1 MKFGKVGLLFLVLT
15 LVLGSM
21 GVGYAMWDKTLDIG
35 GTVET
40 GEVDAIFTKAMS
52 NDPPGDTSL
61 DPKEAGE
68 WTLDGTLT
76 WTGARW
82 DKDVGSLEVTGA
94 GIQTLTVTLDNGY
107 PGYYPSVGFTID
119 NQGTIPVKIESI
131 QINGEDYTC
140 PVNLDFDNDGDV
152 DVEVAVTHIGVGQ
165 QIDPGGEQ
173 LGDLDL
179 YIFDKGA
186 MEASQGIVDGSFV
199 VTIVTAQWNEV
210 AASTPSVPSGG
221 SIQDAIDAASAG
233 DTIYIAAG
241 TYTENVVVNKAV
253 TLRGAG
259 PDVCTVTAASSTT
272 HVFNVTADGVTISGF
287 TITGCTDA
295 AYGINLEGVDGCC
308 IFGNKLLDNPIAI
321 ALRPGSDDNVIE
333 SNYISTTGDFGISLI
348 SSDNN
353 LIKGNRVE
361 LDSVGQAIWVD
372 TCSNCEIIA
381 NACSVTSGSAIRL
394 VGNMGDGYFSGN
406 IVRGNVCK
414 DSTIGISLNNGADN
428 LIESNICTNIGNAI
442 RIDASYGKTSSGNII
457 RGNRLVNGWSAAI
470 AAVNWCWPP
479 EFEREYGF
487 YENILITENEIY
499 NNRAGIYLTGG
510 DTTNWPV
517 DATAFAVNNNNIAG
531 NELYGAKNLGTGTL
545 DAENNWWGDPSGP
558 APTGTGDEVIG
569 DVDYDP
575 WATAPFE

>member
-1 MKFGKVGLLFLVLT
+1 MKMKFGKIGMLFLVLT
-15 LVLGSM
+15 LVLASM
-21 GVGYAMWDKTLDIG
+21 GVGYAMWDETLNIG

-52 NDPPGDTSL
+52 NDPGAQD
-61 DPKEAGE
+61 DPKEAGG
-68 WTLDGTLT
+68 WTLDDTLT

-82 DKDVGSLEVTGA
+82 DKDVASLEVIGA

-140 PVNLDFDNDGDV
+140 PVNLDFDEDGDV

-186 MEASQGIVDGSFV
+186 MEASQGIVNGSFV

-221 SIQDAIDAASAG
+221 SIQAAIDAASAG

-241 TYTENVVVNKAV
+241 AYTENVVVNKAV

-272 HVFNVTADGVTISGF
+272 HVFNVTAGGVTISGF
-287 TITGCTDA
+287 TITGCTGA

-308 IFGNKLLDNPIAI
+308 IFGNELLDNPIAI
-321 ALRPGSDDNVIE
+321 ALRPGSDNNVIE
-333 SNYISTTGDFGISLI
+333 SNHISTTGDFGISLI

-372 TCSNCEIIA
+372 TCSNCEVIA
-381 NACSVTSGSAIRL
+381 NFCSVTSGSAIRL

-470 AAVNWCWPP
+470 AAVNWQFPGEPWGI
-479 EFEREYGF
+479 FSD
-487 YENILITENEIY
+487 ITITENEIA
-499 NNRAGIYLTGG
+499 NNRAGIYITA
-510 DTTNWPV
+510 
-517 DATAFAVNNNNIAG
+517 DADPTAFTVVMNNIAG

-558 APTGTGDEVIG
+558 APTGTGNQVIG
-569 DVDYDP
+569 DVDYTP
-575 WATAPFE
+575 WAIAPFE